1 MDQLFIH
8 PTNLAHDLLR
18 APLTPILMQGGGSQ
32 KKGKKAFFS
41 ILLFIRANVNLILV
55 AFCVS
60 DECSSTLPIGV
71 PMRAR
76 AWPAQ

>member
-1 MDQLFIH
+1 MDQLFTH

-32 KKGKKAFFS
+32 KKGKNTIFS
-41 ILLFIRANVNLILV
+41 ILLFNRAYGNLILV

-71 PMRAR
+71 PMGAR
-76 AWPAQ
+76 GWP